1 MQKQVYII
9 IFIIIRG
16 FILSVSKLEGSWVW
30 FENCRSREY
39 LRDHR
44 TNVFSLSVESEK
56 GIKIEREQAKRR
68 ERFKEEETKD
78 GKFSRY
84 EAPF

>member
-1 MQKQVYII
+1 M
-9 IFIIIRG
+9 
-16 FILSVSKLEGSWVW
+16 SVSKLEGSWVW
-30 FENCRSREY
+30 FENCRRREY

-56 GIKIEREQAKRR
+56 GDKDRMRAGEKKGK
-68 ERFKEEETKD
+68 RFKEEETKD
-78 GKFSRY
+78 GKFSRD